1 MVELTIEVELMI
13 EVIVGVE
20 VVAMADIDAEAG
32 VDLKVES
39 TPIELGFWY
48 DESNVG
54 SDIEMDLV
62 MSFGLDS

>member
-13 EVIVGVE
+13 QVI